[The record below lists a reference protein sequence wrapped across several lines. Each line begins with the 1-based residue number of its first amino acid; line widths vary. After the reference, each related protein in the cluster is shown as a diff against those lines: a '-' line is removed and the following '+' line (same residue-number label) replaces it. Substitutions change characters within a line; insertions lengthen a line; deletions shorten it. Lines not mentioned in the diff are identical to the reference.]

1 MSAHKPPRPRFA
13 VFASGPMPTPSTM
26 AVDAAPRAGEPTG
39 GRWVTHQPSTVPGSG
54 AGLLSGAD
62 LGIPVGTVARTG
74 DVIEVDGVRYR
85 ATKPRA

>member
-13 VFASGPMPTPSTM
+13 VFASGSMPTPSTM

-39 GRWVTHQPSTVPGSG
+39 IGRVGSG
-54 AGLLSGAD
+54 AGLFSGAD
-62 LGIPVGTVARTG
+62 LGIPAGTVVRTG
-74 DVIEVDGVRYR
+74 DVIEVGGVRYR